1 MSAEHPVTR
10 VAREHGPMG
19 RVALAELRKIRP
31 AAPEEELA
39 RVDAIADLA
48 VWTRVSLDRG
58 AAGDAAA
65 RCVCLFYGRG
75 LRETRVHVPDCPAH
89 EERA

>member
-48 VWTRVSLDRG
+48 VWTRVKRGRG
-58 AAGDAAA
+58 APRAPPPRGVRSA
-65 RCVCLFYGRG
+65 REGQRRPARGRQAKAPCG
-75 LRETRVHVPDCPAH
+75 AR
-89 EERA
+89 RA